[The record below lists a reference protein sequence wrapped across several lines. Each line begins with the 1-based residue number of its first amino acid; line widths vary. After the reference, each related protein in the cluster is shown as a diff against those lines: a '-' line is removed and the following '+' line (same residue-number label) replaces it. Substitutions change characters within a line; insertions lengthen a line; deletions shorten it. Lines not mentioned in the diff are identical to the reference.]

1 MNLNSVKICGLF
13 NFCSNKVIFRKLP
26 GAVTFAKNSMTQQN
40 SKTMSQQE
48 VGFILCGAINPITNM
63 HLKMFDLARDYFHKN
78 TNFKVKFGGI
88 SPTADSYGKPE
99 LVNAKHRQNMIKLAL
114 QENSWVSLLDWESN
128 LNKWTP
134 TEKVLTHYKQNEPKC
149 KELKLFLLC
158 GADLM
163 QSFVTP
169 GLWKESDIRKI
180 VNNFGLVVITRASY
194 DPREFIK
201 SSPLMQELS
210 PKIHIVE
217 ECIENKL
224 SSTKIRKAVLE
235 GRSIKYLTP
244 DVVIEY
250 INEHGLYQKI
260 EQSSFNVLAPFRN
273 NKE

>member
-1 MNLNSVKICGLF
+1 MKICGIF
-13 NFCSNKVIFRKLP
+13 NFCSNKLLFRKLT
-26 GAVTFAKNSMTQQN
+26 GTVTFAKKSMTHQN
-40 SKTMSQQE
+40 NEAMSQQE
-48 VGFILCGAINPITNM
+48 VGFILCGAINPVTHM
-63 HLKMFDLARDYFHKN
+63 HLRMFDLARDYIHKN

-114 QENSWVSLLDWESN
+114 EENPWVSLLDWESN
-128 LNKWTP
+128 LNEWTP
-134 TEKVLTHYKQNEPKC
+134 TEKVLTHYKWNEPKC
-149 KELKLFLLC
+149 KGLKLFLLC

-163 QSFVTP
+163 QSFCTP

-180 VNNFGLVVITRASY
+180 VNNFGLVVMTRASY
-194 DPREFIK
+194 DLHEFIK
-201 SSPLMQELS
+201 SSPLMQELR

-217 ECIENKL
+217 EWTESKL
-224 SSTKIRKAVLE
+224 SSTRIRKAVLE

-250 INEHGLYQKI
+250 INEHGLYKKV

-273 NKE
+273 NNKE